1 MSQRTQGSGDE
12 REATELEAKRAMVED
27 ALARLA
33 DERIIE
39 RIWERDASVW
49 TTEETGQK
57 IVKNALGWLNS
68 VEFVRERLSDLQG
81 FADEVRAADFKRVMV
96 LGMGGSSL
104 CPEVLRQTFGKRKDD
119 PELLVLDST
128 DPETI
133 ADFTLRASPIERT
146 LFIVASKSGSTI
158 EPLSF
163 YKYFY
168 EQVRAVKGER
178 AGENFIAI
186 TDPGTLMERTA
197 MEMNF
202 RRTFLNPSDIGGR
215 YSALSLF
222 GILPAVLMG
231 LDVNE
236 MLRRAEGMIEECRE
250 PVTSVGGN
258 PAARL
263 GCAMGAL
270 WKSGLDKL
278 TVVTDRNLA
287 SLGLWIEQL
296 VAESTGKEGRGIL
309 PVASE
314 TLGAPEVYGDD
325 RLFVSIHTAAPD
337 EDTERKLEALQ
348 EAGFVVLRRTL
359 RDPLDLGAEFFA
371 WEMATA
377 VAGWLLEIN
386 PFDQPNVQE
395 SKDRTNE
402 LLNQYKKSN
411 SLYDDSSPEPFA
423 GDGEM
428 AVFKTGGDKE
438 KATASTQT
446 ETSVATAISE
456 HLSGVRSGD
465 YVALLAYL
473 QETPAH
479 DELLRDIGD
488 RIRAS
493 YRVAVTFGYGPRYLH
508 STGQLHK
515 GGANN
520 GVFILLTDEDT
531 TDVEIPN
538 EPYSFGIL
546 KQAQSL
552 GDFASLAAHERRAIR
567 VHLGRETRSGLLNL
581 LDIVKQ

>member
-1 MSQRTQGSGDE
+1 MVSRETQGSADD
-12 REATELEAKRAMVED
+12 RELEVKRGMIED
-27 ALARLA
+27 ALVRLA

-49 TTEETGQK
+49 AKEESDQK
-57 IVKNALGWLNS
+57 IIKNSLGWLNS
-68 VEFVRERLSDLQG
+68 VEFVRERLGDLQA
-81 FADEVRAADFKRVMV
+81 FADEVRGSRFERVMV

-128 DPETI
+128 DPDTI
-133 ADFTLRASPIERT
+133 ADFTLRAAPVERT
-146 LFIVASKSGSTI
+146 LFVVASKSGSTI

-168 EQVRAVKGER
+168 EAVRATKGER

-186 TDPGTLMERTA
+186 TDSGTLMERTA
-197 MEMNF
+197 GEMNF
-202 RRTFLNPSDIGGR
+202 RRTFINPSDIGGR
-215 YSALSLF
+215 YAALSLF
-222 GILPAVLMG
+222 GMLPAVLMG

-250 PVTSVGGN
+250 PVTAVGGN

-278 TVVTDRNLA
+278 TIVTDRNLA

-314 TLGAPEVYGDD
+314 TLGAPEVYGAD
-325 RLFVSIHTAAPD
+325 RFFVSIHTAAPD
-337 EDTERKLEALQ
+337 EDAERKLEALQ

-377 VAGWLLEIN
+377 VAGWLMEIN

-395 SKDRTNE
+395 SKDRSNE
-402 LLNQYKKSN
+402 LLNRYKESK
-411 SLYDDSSPEPFA
+411 SLYAQGAPEPVA
-423 GDGEM
+423 VEGEM
-428 AVFKTGGDKE
+428 AVFKTDMAGAKRVGTKE
-438 KATASTQT
+438 TKV
-446 ETSVATAISE
+446 SVASAIND
-456 HLSGVRSGD
+456 HLTQAEAGD

-479 DELLRDIGD
+479 DELLREAAD
-488 RIRAS
+488 RIRA
-493 YRVAVTFGYGPRYLH
+493 RFQIAVTFGYGPRYLH

-515 GGANN
+515 GGADN
-520 GVFILLTDEDT
+520 GIFLLVTDEDQ
-531 TDVEIPN
+531 TDVAIPG
-538 EPYSFGIL
+538 EPYSFGVL
-546 KQAQSL
+546 KQAQAL
-552 GDFASLAAHERRAIR
+552 GDFAALAVHKRRALR

-581 LDIVKQ
+581 LEIVKG

>member
-1 MSQRTQGSGDE
+1 MSQRTQGSGG
-12 REATELEAKRAMVED
+12 EADATGLEAKSAMIED

-49 TTEETGQK
+49 TKEESGQK
-57 IVKNALGWLNS
+57 IIKNALGWLKS
-68 VEFVRERLSDLQG
+68 VEFVSDRLSDLQA

-133 ADFTLRASPIERT
+133 ADFTLRAAPVEHT
-146 LFIVASKSGSTI
+146 LFVVASKSGSTI

-168 EQVRAVKGER
+168 EAVRAVKGER

-197 MEMNF
+197 SEMNF
-202 RRTFLNPSDIGGR
+202 RRTFLNPPDIGGR

-222 GILPAVLMG
+222 GMLPAILMG
-231 LDVNE
+231 LDAGE
-236 MLRRAEGMIEECRE
+236 MLRRAEDMIAECRE

-270 WKSGLDKL
+270 WKAGLDKL

-296 VAESTGKEGRGIL
+296 VAESTGKRERGIL

-314 TLGAPEVYGDD
+314 TLGAPDVYGDD

-377 VAGWLLEIN
+377 VAGWFMEIN

-402 LLNQYKKSN
+402 LLDQYKESK
-411 SLYDDSSPEPFA
+411 SLYASGSPEPFA
-423 GDGEM
+423 REGEM
-428 AVFKTGGDKE
+428 AVFKTEGDKG
-438 KATASTQT
+438 KGAATTQT
-446 ETSVATAISE
+446 KTSVAAAISE
-456 HLSGVRSGD
+456 HLSSARDGD

-479 DELLRDIGD
+479 DELLREIGD

-493 YRVAVTFGYGPRYLH
+493 YRVATTFGYGPRYLH

-520 GVFILLTDEDT
+520 GIFILVTDEDE
-531 TDVEIPN
+531 TDAAIPG
-538 EPYSFGIL
+538 EPYSFSIL

-552 GDFASLAAHERRAIR
+552 GDFASLAAHERRALRI
-567 VHLGRETRSGLLNL
+567 HLGRETRSGLLNL

>member
-1 MSQRTQGSGDE
+1 MVSRETQESADD
-12 REATELEAKRAMVED
+12 RELEAKREMIED
-27 ALARLA
+27 ALVRLA

-39 RIWERDASVW
+39 RIWEQDASVW
-49 TTEETGQK
+49 AEEESNQK
-57 IVKNALGWLNS
+57 IIKNSLGWLNS
-68 VEFVRERLSDLQG
+68 VEFVRARLGDLKA
-81 FADEVRAADFKRVMV
+81 FADEVRGAGFERVMV

-128 DPETI
+128 DPDTI
-133 ADFTLRASPIERT
+133 ADFTLRAAPIERT
-146 LFIVASKSGSTI
+146 LFVVASKSGSTI

-163 YKYFY
+163 YKHFY
-168 EQVRAVKGER
+168 EGVRAVKGER
-178 AGENFIAI
+178 AGENFVAI

-197 MEMNF
+197 REMNF
-202 RRTFLNPSDIGGR
+202 RRTFLNPPDIGGR
-215 YSALSLF
+215 YAALSLF
-222 GILPAVLMG
+222 GMLPAVLMG

-270 WKSGLDKL
+270 WKSGLNKL
-278 TVVTDRNLA
+278 TIATDRNLA

-314 TLGAPEVYGDD
+314 TLGAPEVYGAD
-325 RLFVSIHTAAPD
+325 RFFVSIHTAAPD
-337 EDTERKLEALQ
+337 EDAERKLEALQ

-377 VAGWLLEIN
+377 VTGWLMGIN
-386 PFDQPNVQE
+386 PFDQPNVRE

-402 LLNQYKKSN
+402 LLKRYKESD
-411 SLYDDSSPEPFA
+411 SLYAQGAPEPFA
-423 GDGEM
+423 VEGEM
-428 AVFKTGGDKE
+428 AVFKTDADGAKRIGAE
-438 KATASTQT
+438 EAGA
-446 ETSVATAISE
+446 SVASAIND
-456 HLSGVRSGD
+456 HLAQAKAGD

-479 DELLRDIGD
+479 DELLREAAD
-488 RIRAS
+488 RIRA
-493 YRVAVTFGYGPRYLH
+493 RFQIAVTFGYGPRYLH

-515 GGANN
+515 GGADN
-520 GVFILLTDEDT
+520 GIFLLVTDEDQ
-531 TDVEIPN
+531 TDVPIPG
-538 EPYSFGIL
+538 EPYSFGVL
-546 KQAQSL
+546 KEAQAL
-552 GDFASLAAHERRAIR
+552 GDFAALAAHKRRALR
-567 VHLGRETRSGLLNL
+567 VHLGRETRSGLLGL
-581 LDIVKQ
+581 LEIVKG

>member
-1 MSQRTQGSGDE
+1 MVSRETQESADD
-12 REATELEAKRAMVED
+12 RELEAKREMIED
-27 ALARLA
+27 ALVRLA

-39 RIWERDASVW
+39 RIWEQDASVW
-49 TTEETGQK
+49 AEEESNQK
-57 IVKNALGWLNS
+57 IIKNSLGWLNS
-68 VEFVRERLSDLQG
+68 VEFVRARLGDLKA
-81 FADEVRAADFKRVMV
+81 FADEVRGAGFERVMV

-128 DPETI
+128 DPDTI
-133 ADFTLRASPIERT
+133 ADFTLRAAPIERT
-146 LFIVASKSGSTI
+146 LFVVASKSGSTI

-163 YKYFY
+163 YKHFY
-168 EQVRAVKGER
+168 EGVRAVKGER
-178 AGENFIAI
+178 AGENFVAI

-197 MEMNF
+197 REMNF
-202 RRTFLNPSDIGGR
+202 RRTFLNPPDIGGR
-215 YSALSLF
+215 YAALSLF
-222 GILPAVLMG
+222 GMLPAVLMG

-270 WKSGLDKL
+270 WKSGLNKL
-278 TVVTDRNLA
+278 TIATDRNLA

-314 TLGAPEVYGDD
+314 TLGAPEVYGAD
-325 RLFVSIHTAAPD
+325 RFFVSIHTAAPD
-337 EDTERKLEALQ
+337 EDAERKLEALQ

-377 VAGWLLEIN
+377 VTGWLMGIN
-386 PFDQPNVQE
+386 PFDQPNVRE

-402 LLNQYKKSN
+402 LLKRYKESD
-411 SLYDDSSPEPFA
+411 SLYAQGAPEPFA
-423 GDGEM
+423 VEGEM
-428 AVFKTGGDKE
+428 AVFKTDADGAKRIGAE
-438 KATASTQT
+438 EAGA
-446 ETSVATAISE
+446 SVASAIND
-456 HLSGVRSGD
+456 HLAQAKAGD

-479 DELLRDIGD
+479 DELLREAAD
-488 RIRAS
+488 RIRA
-493 YRVAVTFGYGPRYLH
+493 RFQIAVTFGYGPRYLH

-515 GGANN
+515 GGADN
-520 GVFILLTDEDT
+520 GIFLLVTDEDQ
-531 TDVEIPN
+531 TDVPIPG
-538 EPYSFGIL
+538 EPYSFGVL
-546 KQAQSL
+546 KEAQAL
-552 GDFASLAAHERRAIR
+552 GDFASLAAHKRRALR
-567 VHLGRETRSGLLNL
+567 VHLGRETRSGLLGL
-581 LDIVKQ
+581 LEIVKG